1 VRQATAIVPTTAD
14 AVSGGGGAAG
24 EGLAGAADPDVVAAA
39 TAAGRILISPDAGLA
54 DIRANPPGGHVG
66 IVVLR

>member
-1 VRQATAIVPTTAD
+1 
-14 AVSGGGGAAG
+14 
-24 EGLAGAADPDVVAAA
+24 VVAAA
-39 TAAGRILISPDAGLA
+39 TAAGRILISPDVGLA